1 MIKVGLTGNIGSGK
15 TTVAKLFSMQGIP
28 IYYADERGRYFL
40 DQPETRDQVK
50 SIFGSDIILSNGMV
64 DRKKLASV
72 VFSDPAKL
80 KWLNN
85 IIHPLVREDFLQWC
99 AIQTASPYVI
109 KEAAI
114 LVETAQHKTLQYL
127 IVVKAPL
134 DMRVKRVCERDGV
147 SPTEVRQRMSN
158 QMDEEDKAREADF
171 IIENDGKHAV
181 LPQVLDIHH
190 DLLKKA
196 CL

>member
-28 IYYADERGRYFL
+28 IYYADERGRYLL
-40 DQPETRDQVK
+40 DQPKTRDQVK
-50 SIFGSDIILSNGMV
+50 GFFGSDILMANGMV

-72 VFSDPAKL
+72 VFADPVKL
-80 KWLNN
+80 QWLNN
-85 IIHPLVREDFLQWC
+85 LIHPLVRKDFQQWC
-99 AIQTASPYVI
+99 SIQTASPYVI

-114 LVETAQHKTLQYL
+114 LVETGQHKTLNYL

-134 DMRVKRVCERDGV
+134 DVRLKRVCARDGA
-147 SPTEVRQRMSN
+147 SPAEVMKRMSN
-158 QMDEEDKAREADF
+158 QMDEKDKAIEADF
-171 IIENDGKHAV
+171 IIENDGQHAI